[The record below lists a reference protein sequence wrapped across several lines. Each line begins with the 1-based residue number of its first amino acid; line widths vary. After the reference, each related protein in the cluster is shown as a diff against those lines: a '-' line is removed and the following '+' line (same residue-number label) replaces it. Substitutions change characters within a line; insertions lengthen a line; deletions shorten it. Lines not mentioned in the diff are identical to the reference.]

1 MKKRLTQAL
10 GALLTM
16 ATMGLSDVYAD
27 NAVGLFTAHTLDW
40 RVINDNVMG
49 GRSLGNISRTDQFL
63 SFHGALNTNG
73 GGFASIRVAAE
84 NMLPSSAN
92 GVRIRIRGDGR
103 RLLGHLVRAGD
114 RPRDGRADCGWR
126 GVDD

>member
-103 RLLGHLVRAGD
+103 V
-114 RPRDGRADCGWR
+114 
-126 GVDD
+126 